1 MLEACIRLEN
11 DKQNMNHFGGGGGGT
26 TLTNVLLFIN
36 KESLVYSNLRPVS
49 QKTES
54 TIIALVTQTQRFGD
68 LNSFTDG

>member
-11 DKQNMNHFGGGGGGT
+11 DKQNMNHFGGGGGT

>member
-11 DKQNMNHFGGGGGGT
+11 DKQNMNHFGGGT